1 MSRLMNA
8 ISSISDRHIIEFAS
22 ACSYKKKTHS
32 WKLVAAVACL
42 LLAAIAIPTS
52 LILTKQTAKNIS
64 STPNPN
70 AFPYV
75 IVNGINYLYDD
86 FTPLTELPEGY
97 IAIGSVISN
106 DPSDQKK
113 EGFSSGCKVGDII
126 YQNPSDTSEV
136 FVYTKLFSGNGYW
149 YLRFVQL

>member
-1 MSRLMNA
+1 MSRLMSA
-8 ISSISDRHIIEFAS
+8 ISGISDRHIIEFAS
-22 ACSYKKKTHS
+22 ACPHKRGAHS

-42 LLAAIAIPTS
+42 LLAAIVIPTK
-52 LILTKQTAKNIS
+52 LILSKQTAENIS
-64 STPNPN
+64 STPN
-70 AFPYV
+70 AYPYV
-75 IVNGINYLYDD
+75 IVNGTKYLYDD

-149 YLRFVQL
+149 YMRFVQS